1 MTRKSPFGS
10 RLSRYALLAA
20 GLLALRSAGAL
31 GAHEISVERAQAR
44 SLVAQGR
51 TDLERGRRAQAI
63 VSFERA
69 KLLAPRADFVRS
81 ALHDANVR
89 AVETGPA
96 HIDDWVAPR
105 EWSFL
110 LLIFGWAAGLS
121 LALAIARP
129 RNGRIARR
137 IALGAGVLFALSAAG
152 VVASSVSAG
161 ALRVVSNT
169 TGVLVAPYQG
179 AGATADLTPGV
190 VVTVGSRYGDFVQVF
205 GPSGTRGWV
214 TANALEP
221 VVGS

>member
-20 GLLALRSAGAL
+20 GLVALGGAGAL
-31 GAHEISVERAQAR
+31 RAHGMSVERAQAR
-44 SLVAQGR
+44 SLIAQGR
-51 TDLERGRRAQAI
+51 ADLERGRRAQAI

-69 KLLAPRADFVRS
+69 KLLAPRADFVRT

-89 AVETGPA
+89 AVDSGPGR
-96 HIDDWVAPR
+96 ISDWIAPR

-110 LLIFGWAAGLS
+110 LLVFGWAAGLS
-121 LALAIARP
+121 LAIAIARP
-129 RNGRIARR
+129 GNGRIARR
-137 IALGAGVLFALSAAG
+137 FALGAGLLFALSAAG

-190 VVTVGSRYGDFVQVF
+190 VVAVGPRYGDFIQVCA
-205 GPSGTRGWV
+205 PNGTRGWV
-214 TANALEP
+214 TVNALEP